1 MNYNR
6 DLGDFLRKKRKYGRA
21 ERYGKS
27 TLLEEEI
34 FGIVRIRRWGQTV
47 LESGLINGKCSE
59 QVR

>member
-34 FGIVRIRRWGQTV
+34 FGIVRIRRWGRLCWNQ
-47 LESGLINGKCSE
+47 G
-59 QVR
+59 